1 MNNDD
6 NRFTTTLLQW
16 FEENARPLPWR
27 GIGNAYAVWLSE
39 VILQQTRIEQGTD
52 YWFRFMER
60 FPTVEHLAE
69 ATEDEVLRLW
79 QGLGYYSRARH
90 LHVAAKQVVQL
101 GGFPKTAREI
111 MRLKGVGPYTA
122 AAIASMAFGED
133 VAAVDGNVYRVL
145 ARHFGID
152 TPINSSQG
160 QHLFHDL
167 ATTLLPSGKAGD
179 FNQALMDFGAMV
191 CTPRAPHCLDCPLA
205 GSCMALANGQQGILP
220 VKLKT
225 VKVKNLHFRCVYLRC
240 KGYTAWLRRPAGSI
254 WQGLWQPLLFEDDAQ
269 WQALLSSLPDGL
281 MPQLFH
287 GGVKHVL
294 THRVITADFYL
305 LDTSSRISLPEGY
318 QWIDEQ
324 DLDNHAMPRLF
335 EIMVGECPRP

>member
-16 FEENARPLPWR
+16 FEENERPLPWR

-111 MRLKGVGPYTA
+111 M
-122 AAIASMAFGED
+122 
-133 VAAVDGNVYRVL
+133 
-145 ARHFGID
+145 
-152 TPINSSQG
+152 
-160 QHLFHDL
+160 
-167 ATTLLPSGKAGD
+167 
-179 FNQALMDFGAMV
+179 AMYIG
-191 CTPRAPHCLDCPLA
+191 C
-205 GSCMALANGQQGILP
+205 LP
-220 VKLKT
+220 VILALT
-225 VKVKNLHFRCVYLRC
+225 RPS
-240 KGYTAWLRRPAGSI
+240 TAVRDNTCFTIWPRHCSPQARQAISI
-254 WQGLWQPLLFEDDAQ
+254 R
-269 WQALLSSLPDGL
+269 
-281 MPQLFH
+281 H
-287 GGVKHVL
+287 
-294 THRVITADFYL
+294 
-305 LDTSSRISLPEGY
+305 
-318 QWIDEQ
+318 
-324 DLDNHAMPRLF
+324 
-335 EIMVGECPRP
+335 